1 MRTRLY
7 HSGLTDTCNS
17 RCANRDQV
25 ELRCS
30 AAKVTPHE
38 HGTLACIEAYTSI
51 VIEMDDA
58 TIAGLRS

>member
-1 MRTRLY
+1 
-7 HSGLTDTCNS
+7 LTDTCNS